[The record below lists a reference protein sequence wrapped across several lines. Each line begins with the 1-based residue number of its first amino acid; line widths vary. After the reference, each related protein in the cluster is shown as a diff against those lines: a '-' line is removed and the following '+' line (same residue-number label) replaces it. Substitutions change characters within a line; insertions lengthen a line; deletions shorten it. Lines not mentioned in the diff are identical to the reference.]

1 MKTIAVVSRKGGA
14 GKSTV
19 SLQIAIGLWLRGHRV
34 LIADTDPQRSC
45 LDVLKNRRSPGPQCV
60 ASSGS
65 KLFTL
70 QLAGRR
76 EGLDVLIVD
85 TPAANEEEAAQA
97 VAIADLAVMVLRP
110 SYMDLAA
117 AVSTSLLIR
126 QLQKPG
132 LMVLNQAASQ
142 RKGAEPT
149 IVARTLEALKL
160 LRLPVASSILR
171 LRTIHQQAM
180 EQGRSAE
187 ELDASSMGARE
198 AAALCEVIAESLR
211 SQDRPQPAVAR
222 L

>member
-1 MKTIAVVSRKGGA
+1 MQTIAVVSRKGGA

-19 SLQIAIGLWLRGHRV
+19 SLQIALGLWLRGRRV

-45 LDVLKNRRSPGPQCV
+45 LDVLKNRRGPGPQCV

-65 KLFTL
+65 KLFAL
-70 QLAGRR
+70 QTAARR
-76 EGLDVLIVD
+76 EGIDVVIID

-97 VAIADLAVMVLRP
+97 IAIADLAIMVLRP

-117 AVSTSLLIR
+117 AVSTSRLIR

-142 RKGAEPT
+142 RKGVEPT
-149 IVARTLEALKL
+149 IVERTLEALKL

-171 LRTIHQQAM
+171 LRAIHQQAM

-187 ELDASSMGARE
+187 ELDPTSMGARE
-198 AAALCEVIAESLR
+198 SAALCEVVAESLR
-211 SQDRPQPAVAR
+211 TDRERSAAVGN
-222 L
+222 